1 MFTDFTLI
9 VNYDIKTI
17 CGTKEELPY
26 ISPEEYYSGLMVDNP
41 VDNFVQIRI
50 PFRPGGEWLIY

>member
-1 MFTDFTLI
+1 LI

-26 ISPEEYYSGLMVDNP
+26 ISPEEYYSGVDIP
-41 VDNFVQIRI
+41 VDEIVQIRI